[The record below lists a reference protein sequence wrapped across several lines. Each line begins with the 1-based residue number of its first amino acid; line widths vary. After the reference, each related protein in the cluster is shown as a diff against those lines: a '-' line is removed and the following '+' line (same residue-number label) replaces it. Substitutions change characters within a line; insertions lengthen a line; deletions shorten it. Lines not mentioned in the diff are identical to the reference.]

1 MTAADKL
8 RKMRLSFS
16 FLCKYNVAVK
26 FTKFFLCLV
35 AFFSVTSC
43 SYSRNLVIT
52 CQERYIEIYVNG
64 QYLGRDMVYYTVP
77 KGQNYVE
84 ISCRDN
90 GNEVYLKKIYTDD
103 LNKENMIELQIPKNL
118 RYSNNRQY

>member
-1 MTAADKL
+1 
-8 RKMRLSFS
+8 
-16 FLCKYNVAVK
+16 
-26 FTKFFLCLV
+26 
-35 AFFSVTSC
+35 
-43 SYSRNLVIT
+43 
-52 CQERYIEIYVNG
+52 
-64 QYLGRDMVYYTVP
+64 MVYYTVP